1 MRTKEQRDK
10 LHDMDNAK
18 LREELV
24 DTKKELFNLRFMLA
38 TGASTDHAQ
47 INLAK
52 KKVAR
57 IHTILRQKEL
67 VQASSAK

>member
-1 MRTKEQRDK
+1 MRNKELKDK
-10 LHDMDNAK
+10 LRGMDNAK

-38 TGASTDHAQ
+38 TGASTDNAQ
-47 INLAK
+47 INRAK
-52 KKVAR
+52 KKIAR

-67 VQASSAK
+67 APASSAK